1 MIAQPPP
8 ATKRWITK
16 PIPDADEHRESITSL
31 TASLGVSPFLA
42 ALLVQRGISS
52 YDEARSF
59 FRPEITALHDPF
71 LMRDM
76 DRAIDR
82 LTQAMRPERPEKIL
96 IYGDYDVDGT
106 TSVALV
112 YGFLQ
117 KYHEQIDYYIPDRYK
132 EGYGISTQGVTWA
145 AENGFTLII
154 ALDCG
159 IKSIDRVA
167 EAAALGVDFIICD
180 HHRPGAELPAAA
192 AVLDPKRDDCN
203 YPYNELS
210 GCGVGFKLLHA
221 YCLRNNIPLEQLY
234 PCLDLVAVSIASDI
248 VPVTGEN
255 RLMAYFGLKV
265 LNSAPRTGLKAL
277 IKIAG
282 FKSELDLTNVVFG
295 LGPRI
300 NAAGRIKHA
309 KAAVQLLLANADEE
323 ADEFAMAINK
333 HNSDRRQFDSSMTE
347 QALDMIRC
355 DETLTNAKSTV
366 LFDATWHKGVIG
378 IVASRCIEHFH
389 RPTIILT
396 RSNDKAAGSARSVP
410 GFDVYE
416 AIEQCADL
424 LEQFGGHTFAA
435 GMTMP
440 EANIDAFRQRFE
452 EVVSRTIRDEDLTP
466 LVDIDLPLDF
476 SEIDAKLCRILKQMG
491 PFGPHN
497 MQPVFMT
504 EDVYLAS
511 EPVIMKEKHLK
522 IQVWQHRTGH
532 THTAVG
538 FGMGHLAKQLRGRI
552 PFSICYHLEQNH
564 YNGSTTTQLMLKDIK
579 LSQ

>member
-1 MIAQPPP
+1 MIAQSPP

-16 PIPDADEHRESITSL
+16 PVPDTDQHREAITSL
-31 TASLGVSPFLA
+31 TSSLGISPFLA
-42 ALLVQRGISS
+42 ALLVQRGIHSF
-52 YDEARSF
+52 EAARSF
-59 FRPEITALHDPF
+59 FRPDINTLHDPF

-76 DRAIDR
+76 DRAIER
-82 LTQAMRPERPEKIL
+82 LERAMQPDRPEKIL
-96 IYGDYDVDGT
+96 VYGDYDVDGT

-117 KYHEQIDYYIPDRYK
+117 KYHQQIDYYIPDRYK
-132 EGYGISTQGVTWA
+132 EGYGISTQGITWA

-159 IKSIDRVA
+159 IKSVDRVA
-167 EAAALGVDFIICD
+167 EASALGVDFIICD
-180 HHRPGAELPAAA
+180 HHRPGSELPAAA
-192 AVLDPKRDDCN
+192 AVLDPKRDDCQ

-221 YCLRNNIPLEQLY
+221 YCLRNAIPLEELY

-255 RLMAYFGLKV
+255 RVMAYYGLKY

-282 FKSELDLTNVVFG
+282 FKNELDITNVVFG
-295 LGPRI
+295 IGPRI

-309 KAAVQLLLANADEE
+309 KAAVQLLLADADAD

-333 HNSDRRQFDSSMTE
+333 HNTDRRQFDSSMTE
-347 QALDMIRC
+347 QALDMIRRN
-355 DETLTNAKSTV
+355 DAMTNAKSTV

-440 EANIDAFRQRFE
+440 EANIDAFRQKFE
-452 EVVSRTIRDEDLTP
+452 EVVSRTIREEDLTP

-476 SEIDAKLCRILKQMG
+476 SAIDDKMCRILKQMG

-497 MQPVFMT
+497 MQPVFTT

-522 IQVWQHRTGH
+522 IQVRQHRTGH

-538 FGMGHLAKQLRGRI
+538 FGMAHLAQHLRGRV

-564 YNGSTTTQLMLKDIK
+564 FNGNTTVQLMLKDIK
-579 LSQ
+579 LSA